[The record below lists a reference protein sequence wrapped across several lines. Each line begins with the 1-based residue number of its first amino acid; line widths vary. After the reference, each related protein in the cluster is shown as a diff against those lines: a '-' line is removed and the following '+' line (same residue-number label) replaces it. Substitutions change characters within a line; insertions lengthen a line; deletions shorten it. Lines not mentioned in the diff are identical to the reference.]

1 MTFMC
6 RRSLLFRIPSLLGL
20 LLWGSSALADVAG
33 LQQEWA
39 HIMYQLPADA
49 REEAMAALADRAGQ
63 EVAANPEDPELLIWR
78 GIVLSTY
85 AGEKGGLGAL
95 GLAKEA
101 RASLEQ
107 ALKLD
112 ETALQGSA
120 YTSLGSLYYKVPGWP
135 IGFGSDKK
143 AREYLERALAL
154 NPEGIDPNFFMG
166 EFLYEQGEYQD
177 AMRHLQTALRA
188 PDRPGRLVAD
198 QGRRQE
204 IRELVQK
211 LDGRLAAR

>member
-1 MTFMC
+1 MT
-6 RRSLLFRIPSLLGL
+6 LFRRRLLGAGALLGL
-20 LLWGSSALADVAG
+20 LLGGGSALADVG
-33 LQQEWA
+33 ELQGEWA
-39 HIMYQLPADA
+39 RIMYQLPADA
-49 REEAMAALADRAGQ
+49 REEAMAALADKAGQ
-63 EVAANPEDPELLIWR
+63 EVAARPDDAALLIWR
-78 GIVLSTY
+78 GIILSTY

-107 ALKLD
+107 ALEVD

-143 AREYLERALAL
+143 ARQYLNQALAL
-154 NPEGIDPNFFMG
+154 NPGGIDPNYFMG

-177 AMRHLQTALRA
+177 AMRHLQTALQA
-188 PDRPGRLVAD
+188 PDRPGRALAD
-198 QGRRQE
+198 EGRRQE

>member
-188 PDRPGRLVAD
+188 PDRPGRPVAD

>member
-1 MTFMC
+1 MTFT
-6 RRSLLFRIPSLLGL
+6 RRLTLSLEAWSLLGL
-20 LLWGSSALADVAG
+20 LLWGGCALADVAG

-39 HIMYQLPADA
+39 RIMYQLPADA
-49 REEAMAALADRAGQ
+49 REDAMATLADLAGQ
-63 EVAANPEDPELLIWR
+63 EAAADPDDAELLIWR
-78 GIVLSTY
+78 GIILSTY

-101 RASLEQ
+101 RASLEE
-107 ALKLD
+107 ALELD

-143 AREYLERALAL
+143 ARQYLEQALAL
-154 NPEGIDPNFFMG
+154 NPNGIDPNFFMG
-166 EFLYEQGEYQD
+166 EFLYEQGEYQA
-177 AMRHLQTALRA
+177 AMRHLQAALQA
-188 PDRPGRLVAD
+188 PDRPGRAVAD
-198 QGRRQE
+198 EGRRQE
-204 IRELVQK
+204 IRELVEK